1 MRAARRECRAE
12 LAQEK
17 MRRPRAWRGSG
28 GNRAASDVRRGDQR
42 VQWSKTKEE
51 KEKLEREV
59 EEAAEEEERGKRRKP
74 GDRGKS
80 RAKTKDG
87 NRGK

>member
-1 MRAARRECRAE
+1 
-12 LAQEK
+12 L
-17 MRRPRAWRGSG
+17 
-28 GNRAASDVRRGDQR
+28 
-42 VQWSKTKEE
+42 SKTRKK
-51 KEKLEREV
+51 KEKLNREL